1 MQDLTD
7 LHYSTIHAHIIM
19 SSNFSPVY
27 TLLKRDLTLAYR
39 HRSELANPLLFFVI
53 VVSLFPLGISPESKV
68 LQQIA
73 PGIIWVAALL
83 AAMLSLDNL
92 FRSDFEDGSLEQ
104 IALTAHSLSLLVL
117 VKVFAHWLLT
127 GLPLLVIAPLL
138 GVLVALP
145 TDAMWTL
152 MATLALGTPVLS
164 LIGAIG
170 VALIVGLRRG
180 GVLLSLLVLPLYIPV
195 LIFGANAVATASS
208 GLPVIGQLYF
218 LAALLSLSL
227 TLSPFATAA
236 ALRISLS

>member
-1 MQDLTD
+1 MTCTSL
-7 LHYSTIHAHIIM
+7 SFKMSHIAM
-19 SSNFSPVY
+19 SSHSSPIY

-39 HRSELANPLLFFVI
+39 HRSELANPLLFFII
-53 VVSLFPLGISPESKV
+53 VVSLFPLGISPETKI

-104 IALTAHSLSLLVL
+104 MALTSHSLSLLVL
-117 VKVFAHWLLT
+117 SKIFAHWLLT
-127 GLPLLVIAPLL
+127 GLPLLIIAPLL

-145 TDAMWTL
+145 SEAMWAL
-152 MATLALGTPVLS
+152 MATLALGTPILS

-170 VALIVGLRRG
+170 VALTVGLRRG
-180 GVLLSLLVLPLYIPV
+180 GILLSLLVLPLYIPV
-195 LIFGANAVATASS
+195 LIFGANAVATAGS
-208 GLPVIGQLYF
+208 GLPVMGQLYF
-218 LAALLSLSL
+218 LGALLSLSL